1 MDGAR
6 ASVGRGSGPRP
17 CPSGQALVCLLAR
30 PQWSPPGPARGGLR
44 VKIAASTCSSIH
56 YSALSECPRGDRC
69 PAWGLAESGPSSSG
83 LSLRTDPPQPPRP
96 RQPRRLLS
104 WALSFA
110 CYGPSWTLRAG
121 CLCCSFPPVV
131 CEEGATLVCVW
142 SRRCSPGSDDDDARV
157 PTVPAPRPSQPLRL
171 AFAWMPE
178 QGPRAAVLCGASP
191 AIGVPPARSWQACAL
206 LLPRARSLR
215 RGTQIRAAHT
225 RICFPSCSEVV
236 GPAQRSVWHI
246 LSKG

>member
-6 ASVGRGSGPRP
+6 ASVGRGAGPRP

-30 PQWSPPGPARGGLR
+30 PQRSPPGPARGGLR
-44 VKIAASTCSSIH
+44 VKIAHPRAHPSTTQHSVSVH
-56 YSALSECPRGDRC
+56 EVTGALLG
-69 PAWGLAESGPSSSG
+69 AWLNLA
-83 LSLRTDPPQPPRP
+83 PRP
-96 RQPRRLLS
+96 QALAYALTPPSLPGHASHGVSCLGH
-104 WALSFA
+104 LSFA

-142 SRRCSPGSDDDDARV
+142 SRHCSPGSDDDDARV
-157 PTVPAPRPSQPLRL
+157 PTVPAPRPSQALRL

-178 QGPRAAVLCGASP
+178 QVPRATVLCGASP

-215 RGTQIRAAHT
+215 RGTQI
-225 RICFPSCSEVV
+225 
-236 GPAQRSVWHI
+236 
-246 LSKG
+246 